1 MSFSSDATAAALTS
15 LELPFAI
22 PRARS
27 LEPLAS
33 RPKAPARTLASC
45 AAFSAA
51 PPGAINGGLWRQ
63 GRRRTPGGSCRA
75 DRHLMTSPE
84 SSRRAVSTSA
94 STVDRHPDVLTRR
107 NKVGLP
113 RSAWRLRLSSGC
125 FLAMSCNYGPMDAL
139 VSASVPEC
147 NCRNNTQ
154 KKKETMRLGGGC
166 CEIGPRRKLRA
177 VGALSA
183 GGPDSNSSPLSPHLS
198 LLHPALMVPKSRA
211 RCFARARAPHPPRRS
226 RAGPRTA
233 GAEENRGRAL
243 MM

>member
-1 MSFSSDATAAALTS
+1 MAVEALVRMLLGYVVQLWSDGRFSFS
-15 LELPFAI
+15 
-22 PRARS
+22 
-27 LEPLAS
+27 
-33 RPKAPARTLASC
+33 
-45 AAFSAA
+45 FSAGMQLQKQHA
-51 PPGAINGGLWRQ
+51 
-63 GRRRTPGGSCRA
+63 
-75 DRHLMTSPE
+75 
-84 SSRRAVSTSA
+84 
-94 STVDRHPDVLTRR
+94 
-107 NKVGLP
+107 
-113 RSAWRLRLSSGC
+113 
-125 FLAMSCNYGPMDAL
+125 
-139 VSASVPEC
+139 
-147 NCRNNTQ
+147 